1 MRRRIVVMVCLVAW
15 AALLGGGPPA
25 AAWDGAGSAFA
36 FAHDARHVS
45 VFVSVQSFPVRRVV
59 VLRPTRVLVPAFVA
73 PVIVVLPPTVV
84 VRAPRVVITS
94 PVPTHV
100 PGHWERRW
108 VDRGGGFFVR
118 EWVWVRGGYRPA
130 Y

>member
-1 MRRRIVVMVCLVAW
+1 MGIAGLVAW
-15 AALLGGGPPA
+15 ASLLGSTPPA

-36 FAHDARHVS
+36 FAHDARRVS

-59 VLRPTRVLVPAFVA
+59 VVRPARVLVPAFVA
-73 PVIVVLPPTVV
+73 PVVVVPPPAVL

-94 PVPTHV
+94 PVSIHV
-100 PGHWERRW
+100 PGHWEQRW
-108 VDRGGGFFVR
+108 LNWGSGFFVL
-118 EWVWVRGGYRPA
+118 EWVWVPGGYGPA